1 MLHIMLFGLTRSVIQ
16 EGAPR
21 NSSETAEHV
30 FQQLMTAL
38 EPNVATTLNDA
49 ISGSGIKDTF
59 AQPIIKHLVKLGQQ
73 LRKGSGD
80 GSVLSPGDVLTNL
93 TEELK
98 KIHTSSGGA
107 VMNPLLHMSGMDH
120 NSESVHHW
128 I

>member
-1 MLHIMLFGLTRSVIQ
+1 MLFGLMRSVIQ

-59 AQPIIKHLVKLGQQ
+59 AQPIIEHLVKLGQQ

-80 GSVLSPGDVLTNL
+80 GSALSPGDVLTNL

-98 KIHTSSGGA
+98 KIHTLSGGA

>member
-1 MLHIMLFGLTRSVIQ
+1 MLFRLTYSLIQ

-21 NSSETAEHV
+21 NSRETAEHV

-38 EPNVATTLNDA
+38 EPNVMTTLNDA
-49 ISGSGIKDTF
+49 VSGSGIKDLF
-59 AQPIIKHLVKLGQQ
+59 SQPIIERLIKLGQQ

-80 GSVLSPGDVLTNL
+80 GSMLSPGDVLANL

-98 KIHTSSGGA
+98 KIHASSGGA
-107 VMNPLLHMSGMDH
+107 VMNPLLHMPGMDH
-120 NSESVHHW
+120 NSRCIIGPNAV

>member
-1 MLHIMLFGLTRSVIQ
+1 MLFGLTHSVIQ

-59 AQPIIKHLVKLGQQ
+59 AQPIESSSILSSLANSYGKDQEMG
-73 LRKGSGD
+73 LRF
-80 GSVLSPGDVLTNL
+80 
-93 TEELK
+93 
-98 KIHTSSGGA
+98 
-107 VMNPLLHMSGMDH
+107 PLAMSLP
-120 NSESVHHW
+120 